1 MFRYLYEW
9 TQNLAFYMVLITV
22 VLHVIPDSGYK
33 KYIRFFTGM
42 VLILMIVTPVLH
54 LFGMDSQI
62 VNFYKSREYEE
73 RLKEIEE
80 AAGYLEDADA
90 LGILEEA
97 REHLEEDGVSGKR
110 STEERESTEE
120 KKGAGRGQAE
130 EGGSTGGQRREKKQ
144 EDDSIIVEEI
154 QVD

>member
-97 REHLEEDGVSGKR
+97 KEHLEEDGVSGKR
-110 STEERESTEE
+110 RTEE

-130 EGGSTGGQRREKKQ
+130 EGRSTGGQRREKKQ